1 MTKADKLRLLRNLP
15 KKAIYIRQCIT
26 AFWDMDIKQDLSL
39 TANTGA
45 EPFWHNARYTLRASP
60 DVVHFFSHYIQVELL
75 SDIFEANSGRLARSN
90 RVFTGNGWYHFI
102 DDMYYNAE
110 NRRLDVAE
118 AHPFRKF
125 P

>member
-1 MTKADKLRLLRNLP
+1 
-15 KKAIYIRQCIT
+15 
-26 AFWDMDIKQDLSL
+26 MDIKQDLSL

-75 SDIFEANSGRLARSN
+75 SDIFEANNGRLARSN
-90 RVFTGNGWYHFI
+90 RVFTGNGWYRFI

-110 NRRLDVAE
+110 NRRLDPE
-118 AHPFRKF
+118 AIEERVDQIQALIRKI
-125 P
+125 PGNVLEAVQHQT